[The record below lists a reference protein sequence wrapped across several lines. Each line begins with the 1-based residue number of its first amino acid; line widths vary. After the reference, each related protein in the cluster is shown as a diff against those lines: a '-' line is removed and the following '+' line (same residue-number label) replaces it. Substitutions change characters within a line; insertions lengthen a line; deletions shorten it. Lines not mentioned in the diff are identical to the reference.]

1 MRRRLNP
8 AIAAL
13 AMFACLSAQSGV
25 ATQPGS
31 ENGLV
36 VLPIRTIPAGSIIG
50 PDDVV
55 LQPVSRRPAA
65 DMVQSLAAAV
75 GKETRRSLYADRPV
89 RAHEV
94 GPITLVE
101 RNARVTLRF
110 RSNAMEL
117 STIGRALEAGGMGQ
131 IIRVMNLDSRRTIYG
146 RISGP
151 EVVDVGS

>member
-1 MRRRLNP
+1 MRRCLNP
-8 AIAAL
+8 VIAAL
-13 AMFACLSAQSGV
+13 TTFACLSAQSTTL
-25 ATQPGS
+25 AQPAS
-31 ENGLV
+31 ESPLV

-55 LQPVSRRPAA
+55 LQPVSHRPAA

-75 GKETRRSLYADRPV
+75 GKETRRSLYADRPI
-89 RAHEV
+89 RAQEI

-146 RISGP
+146 RVNGP